1 MFLQPFYKMF
11 GSGEEGIKMEAPNK
25 IILFDNKDSSSN
37 FYLKKMKKLIF
48 YRKKEIDQL
57 KMKIKL
63 IFYKNTII

>member
-1 MFLQPFYKMF
+1 MF
-11 GSGEEGIKMEAPNK
+11 GIGEEGIKMEAPNK

>member
-11 GSGEEGIKMEAPNK
+11 GNGEEGIKMEDSNK

-63 IFYKNTII
+63 IFYKNKII